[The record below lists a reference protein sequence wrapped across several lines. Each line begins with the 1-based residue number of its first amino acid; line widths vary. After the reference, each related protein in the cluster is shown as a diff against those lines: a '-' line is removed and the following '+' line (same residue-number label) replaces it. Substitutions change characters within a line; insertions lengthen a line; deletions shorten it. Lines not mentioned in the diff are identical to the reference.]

1 MSETLLIILSGLEI
15 AFTIAVL
22 AIGLLIIAG
31 QLRHIVSLL
40 NEVAWGARA
49 VERQLKAASGNV
61 SKANWAL
68 GEIAGSLTSAA
79 DKASRLVG
87 IGVHR

>member
-1 MSETLLIILSGLEI
+1 MSETLLIILSGVEI

-31 QLRHIVSLL
+31 QLRHIVALL
-40 NEVAWGARA
+40 SEVAWGARA

-61 SKANWAL
+61 TKINSAL
-68 GEIAGSLTSAA
+68 TDTAAVLTSAA
-79 DKASRLVG
+79 NKAQRLVG
-87 IGVHR
+87 IGAPR